1 MNRDRHRLIPAR
13 RGPGWVPVAEFVRAR
28 SAGRGR
34 SALVAAGVL
43 ASVLASVAAW
53 TPAWGASL
61 PVPVAGPGFVTRG
74 AASVGGVVGQRM
86 TIRQTDPSPTVLNWQ
101 SFDIAPGHVVQFVQ
115 PTASA
120 RAINLIGGAS
130 PSVIRGGLEANGQ
143 VLLFNHN
150 GIVFGDGA
158 EVNVGGLVASALRL
172 NDKLIDRSLSALN
185 VSEAALSLAD
195 AAPSNAAVR
204 VEPGARLVAAR
215 NGRVLL
221 AAPEVSNAGT
231 VQAPEGQIV
240 LAAGQKVYL
249 ADALDARLRGFL
261 VEVDA
266 GGTASNLGRLLSERG
281 NTSIVGLAV
290 RQMGEVSAS
299 SSASLNGS
307 IRLLAR
313 DTMAPEPARDAEGRN
328 VQIPLGQRTGELVFG
343 STSVTQVLPDAGDD
357 ARVRD
362 DVVFNRARIEAVARR
377 IVVEDAGA
385 GGGARIQAP
394 GGEIE
399 LSAQRG
405 GHFEADGTHSDA
417 RIYLGRG
424 ALIDSAGL
432 RDVAVPVASQVVEVE
447 LRGAELADAPLQR
460 DPAYGRPLYGQKIWV
475 DLRQGTP
482 LANIEPY
489 RSALTRGIAEKSARG
504 GDISLISEGDVLIH
518 RDATVDVSGGSIA
531 YQGGAVPVTMLVTA
545 AGRLVE
551 VAQASPET
559 RYAGLKT
566 VLRQEMAYIEGRDAG
581 TLVIRGYGLALDGR
595 LLGLSMA
602 GIRQRTA
609 DTRPRGGRL
618 LIGNAAG
625 PALQTPE
632 VQFAATLPV
641 RTLSAEALAPG
652 FLTLPTSLF
661 SRDGFSR
668 LNVYS
673 DGAIRIPAGT
683 ELNLPAFGELALTAR
698 EISVG
703 GALRAPGGQIT
714 LRTQTVFGDASV
726 APADHDIEVAAGA
739 TLDVS
744 GTWTNDWIG
753 SMSRSTLAGPI
764 VRDGGRITLE
774 ANADLRLAAGG
785 VLAADGGAWLQSNRS
800 MKLGAGGAI
809 TLGSGRF
816 GSSGPQLS
824 ALTLDG
830 SLSAYGSAWAGQAA
844 AGGMLTLDTS
854 RLQVVATG
862 GITTVG
868 ELLTLP
874 ADFFDR
880 GGFRHFDLN
889 GEDGLL
895 VAAGA
900 RIEPKPQS
908 LQLPNSAV
916 GSASGQPLKDLSAPV
931 RHADDGSRPV
941 TIALSARS
949 TAYGDLD
956 IREGASLTAGPQ
968 GSIELAG
975 EHRLTV
981 AGSLSAPAGR
991 ITLGMSPADAS
1002 LDQFDPARAIFLT
1015 ASARL
1020 DAQGYFRPTP
1030 GLNFRDGELLSGGT
1044 IELDNRRGFVVAQ
1057 AGAQLNVSGV
1067 AALLD
1072 LPAVGGRRTETLL
1085 ASDGGTIGMQ
1095 ALDGIYSDATL
1106 LAGPGGAGALG
1117 GLFTMRL
1124 TQAAPWITTPQQPA
1138 AITRPREIRIGGD
1151 LDAGT
1156 AAMAPG
1162 QPLDAASRA
1171 GAGVLAWS
1179 RLAAG
1184 GFADVDIGAQG
1195 RILFAG
1201 SSAYTAPRSLLLD
1214 APNLVAEPQASVA
1227 LGAYSLR
1234 LQNGDPLNQFLF
1246 SQAPASGGTGTF
1258 SATGDVVDV
1267 LGNLSI
1273 SGFGLVS
1280 LAARGDLRFSGVV
1293 HDVNPD
1299 STVTDVRLQGG
1310 LISGGDLDLAGRRIY
1325 PSSASAFTLA
1335 LHNRPDGWLRFL
1347 GSGPAGGPAAATP
1360 LSAGGALTAQA
1371 ANIVQAGNLYAPF
1384 GSIAL
1389 RSESLTRTTSSAARA
1404 DAVPAPNGEVR
1415 LEAGGLTAVGGGG
1428 QTIPFGQTVISGR
1441 DWVYPLGAVQVD
1453 YATPP
1458 AKSVSLA
1465 ADRVT
1470 LAANAVVDVAGG
1482 GDLYA
1487 TEFIPGRGGSKD
1499 ILDPANAA
1507 GRYAILP
1514 GFHDGLAPYDLLS
1527 AGQGGLKPGDAIRL
1541 LDGAAGLPAG
1551 DYTLLPAR
1559 YALLPG
1565 ARLITLRTDMID
1577 ALPGVATVRADDIL
1591 SVAAQRLVHTVGGAS
1606 SPSGR
1611 RLMVDVLDGSQVRRR
1626 AEYVESLASRF
1637 YAGTPA
1643 AELPGDA
1650 GSLALRAGSALRLD
1664 GVLNSMHEAGR
1675 RGARLDITAP
1685 KLAVSADE
1693 LIGYVT
1699 VAPERLAA
1707 IGADSLLLGATR
1719 TRVAG
1724 GWRLDADDPFAA
1736 RELIVDTPA
1745 VDIHSALALRAS
1757 ELLLVAK
1764 ERLDVRE
1771 GSVLAATTASS
1782 IPGEDLAIVGD
1793 GALLRLAAGEQGRL
1807 VRTEAPGAGGDLNI
1821 GAGARLV
1828 ARSAMLDA
1836 SRTTRRAGTLELPE
1850 SGGALALSARS
1861 IGLGDSAPAGDG
1873 IAFSNAELA
1882 SFGTLDRFALASYGA
1897 MFVHGAVTLGSA
1909 GMSELAIDAAGLVAA
1924 SDSAAL
1930 ALAAQRIVL
1939 GNAAGRALSDPVVAG
1954 QGRLALTGDD
1964 IVFADGVFRSSGF
1977 GQSTLQAAR
1986 TLSFTGQGRA
1996 ELSGSVAI
2004 SAGRV
2009 GATAGADHALVAA
2022 GALTLGT
2029 GPSSAAM
2036 ALPLSALGGKLEL
2049 SGRSIEHAGDIDLP
2063 AGLLR
2068 LVATGTEAGDDIVF
2082 RAGSRTSVA
2091 GMGVALGPSQAPV
2104 AAGRIDVYAQTGNV
2118 IVEGAEAGRAAAVLD
2133 VSGHGGGDAG
2143 SLSLAAPVGRVALG
2157 GVLQGAADAATD
2169 ATLPSPRSGRFDLD
2183 ARELVGGLDAVASAT
2198 ASFQEARR
2206 VRARQGDLLL
2216 TDAIRAREVA
2226 LSADAGDVRIS
2237 GLIDASGPAG
2247 GRIELSARP
2256 ELDQDGV
2263 RVRGGDVV
2271 IAGSL
2276 LARAEEVI
2284 GQAFGTRG
2292 RGGEVVLEATPA
2304 LSAAGDLRHGSIQ
2317 LGATSR
2323 IDVGVAVGSA
2333 ATGGRV
2339 SLRAARTGA
2348 GAGDG
2353 VAISRAAGGSIE
2365 GAADVHV
2372 EGTKVIE
2379 TDHLDTAAFAADNAT
2394 FMSHADAIRGALGL
2408 PPAADPGPTR
2418 FHVRPHVELRSTG
2431 NLSIDADTNLT
2442 ALRTAGEA
2450 GTLSLRAQGDV
2461 IFAGSLSDGFS
2472 SAGASGLLNSTGD
2485 AWSYRI
2491 AAGADLAAASFRSLG
2506 ALAMLDAAAHGD
2518 VRIEPGKLVRSGRA
2532 SIDIAAGRDLIL
2544 GDRSSTI
2551 YTAGIADGRGAP
2563 FEAQTQISGRRAEYP
2578 KEGGDVSIRVQRDL
2592 VGPSPAQPP
2601 QLFTSWQ
2608 YRQGRVNEDG
2618 SLQGGSPALQRFPTW
2633 WVRFDQF
2640 KQGIATFGGGNLTIE
2655 AGRDIRDLGASVAT
2669 TGRVFGTVGQVPR
2682 AEDMV
2687 VLGGG
2692 DLSVTAGGDILS
2704 AALYAGRGRLS
2715 VTAGGRLGSDWQTAT
2730 GTPVHTLIALGE
2742 ASAEIRSRGDA
2753 TLERVATPQL
2763 LPQVGTNT
2771 AGNRTAYFS
2780 TYAAD
2785 SALALTSTAGDIT
2798 LLNGSTDGS
2807 TAFAVNTNQDGMAY
2821 PPSVA
2826 LHAPQGGVEIAGPM
2840 VLLPSAGAELSILA
2854 RDRVSVADTIKM
2866 VDSDPAAILSPRRP
2880 GAVAGGTWENEIVRS
2895 DFLEG
2900 GRAHDPLLARTRSAR
2915 AISIVSAL
2923 DDIVGRVAG
2932 RMLVSPKPVVLSA
2945 GRDIVDAGFVAQHL
2959 DAGGL
2964 SQVIAGRDIRFTTE
2978 RDAQGNLI
2986 PSDAGFVIGGA
2997 GSAQLLAGRDIDMGN
3012 AAGVVTRGNLINPFL
3027 PEGGAGLVVQAGS
3040 TRADFA
3046 GLLRWLNDP
3055 ASSPLRAAA
3064 GLDAMSSGL
3073 SDALAS
3079 FVAAETG
3086 MRPNGLSDALAG
3098 FEALPATRRE
3108 AFYGAERGALND
3120 LLFAAL
3126 RQAGIDG
3133 GEHGSNAFQP
3143 GFDALAALYPHTGAG
3158 SLNLFYSQ
3166 LKTEQGGGIDVLVP
3180 FGEVHV
3186 GLPNPGNIGK
3196 PPAQQGIFVIGQGD
3210 FRAALRDDFLV
3221 NQSRVFTLGGGDL
3234 MIWSSRGDIDAGGG
3248 AKTAAATPPPQLKQ
3262 QGLDALVL
3270 DISATVS
3277 GSGIGTLKAKP
3288 DAPDGDVLLFAP
3300 AGVVDAGDA
3309 GIRSSGEVRI
3319 AAQAVLGANNIQA
3332 GSGVVGV
3339 AAPPAP
3345 VAPPA
3350 ALGNTT
3356 QSTASQAESVAQAAT
3371 GNQGAIDPSATAL
3384 LTVEVVGLGPEPG
3397 AGKDDDKDEDKDEK
3411 DGKK

>member
-13 RGPGWVPVAEFVRAR
+13 SGPGWVPVAECVRTR
-28 SAGRGR
+28 CAGRGR
-34 SALVAAGVL
+34 SALAAAAVL
-43 ASVLASVAAW
+43 ASVLVGLMTSA
-53 TPAWGASL
+53 PAWSASL

-74 AASVGGVVGQRM
+74 AASVSGVGQRM

-101 SFDIAPGHVVQFVQ
+101 SFDIAPGHAVQFVQ

-130 PSVIRGGLEANGQ
+130 PSLIRGGLEANGQ

-221 AAPEVSNAGT
+221 AAPMVSNAGT

-343 STSVTQVLPDAGDD
+343 ASSVTQVLPDAGDT
-357 ARVRD
+357 AGVRD

-377 IVVEDAGA
+377 IVVEDADSGS
-385 GGGARIQAP
+385 GARIQAP
-394 GGEIE
+394 GGEIA

-405 GHFEADGTHSDA
+405 ANFEADGTYSDA

-424 ALIDSAGL
+424 ARIDTAGL
-432 RDVAVPVASQVVEVE
+432 RDVAVPIASQIVEVE
-447 LRGAELADAPLQR
+447 LRGAEFADAPLQR

-475 DLRQGTP
+475 DLRKGTP

-504 GDISLISEGDVLIH
+504 GDISLFSEGDVLIH

-531 YQGGAVPVTMLVTA
+531 YQGGAVPLTMLVSA

-551 VAQASPET
+551 VAQASPEI
-559 RYAGLKT
+559 RYAGLKS
-566 VLRQEMAYIEGRDAG
+566 VLRQELSYTEGRDAG
-581 TLVIRGYGLALDGR
+581 TLAIRGYGLALDGR
-595 LLGLSMA
+595 LLGLSTA
-602 GIRQRTA
+602 GLRQRTA
-609 DTRPRGGRL
+609 DTRPRGGQL

-632 VQFAATLPV
+632 VLFAAMLPV
-641 RTLSAEALAPG
+641 RDLSAEALAPS

-668 LNVYS
+668 LSVYS
-673 DGAIRIPAGT
+673 DQAIHIPAGT

-726 APADHDIEVAAGA
+726 APADHDIEVATGA

-744 GTWTNDWIG
+744 GNWTNDWIDTA
-753 SMSRSTLAGPI
+753 SRSTPAGPI

-774 ANADLRLAAGG
+774 ANADLRLAAGS

-800 MKLGAGGAI
+800 MKPGAGGTIA
-809 TLGSGRF
+809 LSSGRF
-816 GSSGPQLS
+816 GSSGLQVS
-824 ALTLDG
+824 ALTLAG

-844 AGGMLTLDTS
+844 AGGLLTLDSS
-854 RLQVVATG
+854 RLQVVASG
-862 GITTVG
+862 GIATVG

-880 GGFRHFDLN
+880 GGFRRFDLN

-908 LQLPNSAV
+908 LQLPNTAI
-916 GSASGQPLKDLSAPV
+916 GLASGASLKALSTPV

-941 TIALSARS
+941 TIALRARS
-949 TAYGDLD
+949 AAYGDLD
-956 IREGASLTAGPQ
+956 IREGASLAVGPQ
-968 GSIELAG
+968 GTIELSG
-975 EHRLTV
+975 ERRLTV

-991 ITLGMSPADAS
+991 ITLGMSAADAS
-1002 LDQFDPARAIFLT
+1002 LDQFDPARTIFLT
-1015 ASARL
+1015 ATARL
-1020 DAQGYFRPTP
+1020 DARGHFRPTP
-1030 GLNFRDGELLSGGT
+1030 GLNFRDGELLPGGI

-1057 AGAQLNVSGV
+1057 AGAQLDVSGTSV
-1067 AALLD
+1067 WLD

-1085 ASDGGTIGMQ
+1085 ASDGGSIRMQ
-1095 ALDGIYSDATL
+1095 ALDGIYADATL
-1106 LAGPGGAGALG
+1106 LAGAGGAGAIG

-1138 AITRPREIRIGGD
+1138 TITQPREIRVGGD

-1201 SSAYTAPRSLLLD
+1201 SSAYTAPRNLLLD

-1310 LISGGDLDLAGRRIY
+1310 LVSGGDLDLAGRRIY
-1325 PSSASAFTLA
+1325 PTSASAFTLA

-1347 GSGPAGGPAAATP
+1347 GSGPAAATP

-1371 ANIVQAGNLYAPF
+1371 AHIVQAGNLYAPF

-1389 RSESLTRTTSSAARA
+1389 RSESLTRTTSSEARA
-1404 DAVPAPNGEVR
+1404 DAAPAANGEVR
-1415 LEAGGLTAVGGGG
+1415 LEAGSLTAVGGGG

-1441 DWVYPLGAVQVD
+1441 DWVYPLGPVQVD
-1453 YATPP
+1453 YPTPP
-1458 AKSVSLA
+1458 AKSVTLA

-1487 TEFIPGRGGSKD
+1487 WEFVPGRGGSKD
-1499 ILDPANAA
+1499 LLDPANAA

-1514 GFHDGLAPYDLLS
+1514 GFHDGLAPYDFLS

-1541 LDGAAGLPAG
+1541 FDDAAGLPAG

-1565 ARLITLRTDMID
+1565 ARLITLRTDQTD
-1577 ALPGVATVRADDIL
+1577 ALPGIASERGDDVL
-1591 SVAAQRLVHTVGGAS
+1591 SLAAQRLVHTVGGVS

-1611 RLMVDVLDGSQVRRR
+1611 RLLVDVLDGSQVRRR

-1637 YAGTPA
+1637 YAGATA

-1650 GSLALRAGSALRLD
+1650 GSLALRVGSALRLD
-1664 GVLNSMHEAGR
+1664 GVLNSMHEAER

-1685 KLAVSADE
+1685 KLAISAGDVA
-1693 LIGYVT
+1693 GFVT
-1699 VAPERLAA
+1699 VSPERLAT

-1719 TRVAG
+1719 TRTPS
-1724 GWRLDADDPFAA
+1724 GWRLDAADPFAA
-1736 RELIVDTPA
+1736 RELIVDNPTT
-1745 VDIHSALALRAS
+1745 DMHSALALRAS

-1764 ERLDVRE
+1764 ERLDVRA
-1771 GSVLAATTASS
+1771 GAVLVATDASS
-1782 IPGEDLAIVGD
+1782 IPGESISVAGD
-1793 GALLRLAAGEQGRL
+1793 GALLRLAAGEQARV
-1807 VRTEAPGAGGDLNI
+1807 VRTDTTGAAGDLNI
-1821 GAGARLV
+1821 GAGARLL
-1828 ARSAMLDA
+1828 ARSAVLDA
-1836 SRTTRRAGTLELPE
+1836 SHATQMAGTLELPE
-1850 SGGALALSARS
+1850 RGGALALSARS
-1861 IGLGDSAPAGDG
+1861 ISLGDAAPAGDG

-1882 SFGTLDRFALASYGA
+1882 RFGTLDRFALASYGA
-1897 MFVHGAVTLGSA
+1897 MFVNGDVTLGSA
-1909 GMSELAIDAAGLVAA
+1909 AMSELAIDAAGLVAA

-1939 GNAAGRALSDPVVAG
+1939 GNAAGRTLPDPVVAG
-1954 QGRLALTGDD
+1954 QGRLALAAED
-1964 IVFADGVFRSSGF
+1964 IVFTEGVFRSSGF

-1986 TLSFTGQGRA
+1986 TLNFSGSGRA
-1996 ELSGSVAI
+1996 ELSGSVAV
-2004 SAGRV
+2004 SAARI
-2009 GATAGADHALVAA
+2009 GATAGADHALIAA
-2022 GALTLGT
+2022 GALTLAS
-2029 GPSSAAM
+2029 GPSVSAP
-2036 ALPLSALGGKLEL
+2036 ALPPSALGGKLEL
-2049 SGRSIEHAGDIDLP
+2049 SGRSIEQAGDIDLP

-2068 LVATGTEAGDDIVF
+2068 LVATGTQAGDDIVF

-2091 GMGVALGPSQAPV
+2091 GMSVALGPSQAPV
-2104 AAGRIDVYAQTGNV
+2104 AAGDIDVFAQAGNI
-2118 IVEGAEAGRAAAVLD
+2118 IVEAAQGGSAAALID
-2133 VSGHGGGDAG
+2133 VSAQGGGDAG
-2143 SLSLAAPVGRVALG
+2143 RLSLAAPTGQVTLAGA
-2157 GVLQGAADAATD
+2157 LQGTATAADPTAPA
-2169 ATLPSPRSGRFDLD
+2169 PHSGRFELD

-2198 ASFQEARR
+2198 ASFQQARR

-2216 TDAIRAREVA
+2216 TDTMRAREVA
-2226 LSADAGDVRIS
+2226 LSADAGDVRIN
-2237 GLIDASGPAG
+2237 GVIDASGPAG
-2247 GRIELSARP
+2247 GRIELAARP
-2256 ELDQDGV
+2256 ELDQNGL

-2271 IAGSL
+2271 VAGSL
-2276 LARAEEVI
+2276 LARGEEVL

-2304 LSAAGDLRHGSIQ
+2304 LSAAGEVRHGSIH
-2317 LGATSR
+2317 LVDTSR

-2339 SLRAARTGA
+2339 SLRAARTGG
-2348 GAGDG
+2348 GAGEG
-2353 VAISRAAGGSIE
+2353 VAISRAAGGTIE
-2365 GAADVHV
+2365 GAADVYV

-2379 TDHLDTAAFAADNAT
+2379 TDHLDTAAFAADNTA
-2394 FMSHADAIRGALGL
+2394 FMTHADAIRGALGL

-2431 NLSIDADTNLT
+2431 NLSIAGDTNLT

-2450 GTLSLRAQGDV
+2450 GTLSLRARGDV
-2461 IFAGSLSDGFS
+2461 VFAGSLSDGFS
-2472 SAGASGLLNSTGD
+2472 TAGASGLLNSSGD

-2491 AAGADLAAASFRSLG
+2491 AAGADLAAASFRSL
-2506 ALAMLDAAAHGD
+2506 ASLAVLDAAAHGD

-2532 SIDIAAGRDLIL
+2532 SIDIVAGRDLIL
-2544 GDRSSTI
+2544 GDASSTI
-2551 YTAGIADGRGAP
+2551 YTAGIADARGAP

-2592 VGPSPAQPP
+2592 IGPSPVAPP

-2608 YRQGRVNEDG
+2608 YRQGRVDGDG
-2618 SLQGGSPALQRFPTW
+2618 SLLGGSAALQRFPTW

-2640 KQGIATFGGGNLTIE
+2640 MQGIATFGGGNLTIE

-2704 AALYAGRGRLS
+2704 AALYAGRGQLS
-2715 VTAGGRLGSDWQTAT
+2715 VKAGGMLGSDWQTAT

-2742 ASAEIRSRGDA
+2742 ASAEIRTRGDA

-2763 LPQVGTNT
+2763 LPQVGANT
-2771 AGNRTAYFS
+2771 AGNRSAYFS

-2785 SALALTSTAGDIT
+2785 SALALTSTAGDIA
-2798 LLNGSTDGS
+2798 LLNGSTAS
-2807 TAFAVNTNQDGMAY
+2807 SSAFAVSTNLDGMAY

-2826 LHAPQGGVEIAGPM
+2826 LHAPQGGVSIAGPM
-2840 VLLPSAGAELSILA
+2840 VLLPSATAELSILA
-2854 RDRVSVADTIKM
+2854 RDRVNVADTIKM
-2866 VDSDPAAILSPRRP
+2866 VDSDPAAILSPLRP

-2895 DFLEG
+2895 DFFEG
-2900 GRAHDPLLARTRSAR
+2900 GRAHDPGLLRTRSAG
-2915 AISIVSAL
+2915 AVSIVSAL

-2932 RMLVSPKPVVLSA
+2932 RLLVSPKPVVLSA
-2945 GRDIVDAGFVAQHL
+2945 GRDIVDAGFVGQHL
-2959 DAGGL
+2959 DAGAL

-2986 PSDAGFVIGGA
+2986 PSGAGFVIGGA

-3027 PEGGAGLVVQAGS
+3027 PEGGAGLVVQVGS
-3040 TRADFA
+3040 THADFA
-3046 GLLRWLNDP
+3046 GLLRWLSDP
-3055 ASSPLRAAA
+3055 ASAPLRAAA
-3064 GLDAMSSGL
+3064 GLDAMTASL

-3079 FVAAETG
+3079 FVATETG
-3086 MRPNGLSDALAG
+3086 VRPNGPTEALAG
-3098 FEALPATRRE
+3098 FESLPALRRE
-3108 AFYGAERGALND
+3108 TFYGAQRGALND

-3133 GEHGSNAFQP
+3133 GEHGLSAFQP

-3166 LKTEQGGGIDVLVP
+3166 LKTEQGGGIDVLAP
-3180 FGEVHV
+3180 FGEVQV

-3196 PPAQQGIFVIGQGD
+3196 SPAQQGIFVIGQGG

-3262 QGLDALVL
+3262 QGLDSLVL

-3332 GSGVVGV
+3332 GTGVVGV

-3356 QSTASQAESVAQAAT
+3356 QSAAGQAETVAQTAT
-3371 GNQGAIDPSATAL
+3371 GNRGAIDPSATAL

-3397 AGKDDDKDEDKDEK
+3397 TGKDEDKDEQK
-3411 DGKK
+3411 DKRDGRR

>member
-28 SAGRGR
+28 IAGRGR
-34 SALVAAGVL
+34 SVAAMAGVVVGMLAGMLAGVL
-43 ASVLASVAAW
+43 AGVLSSA
-53 TPAWGASL
+53 PAWSASL
-61 PVPVAGPGFVTRG
+61 PVPMAGPGFVTRG
-74 AASVGGVVGQRM
+74 AASVSGVGQRM
-86 TIRQTDPSPTVLNWQ
+86 TIRQTDPSPTVMNWQ
-101 SFDIAPGHVVQFVQ
+101 SFDIAPGHAVQFVQ
-115 PTASA
+115 PSASA

-130 PSVIRGGLEANGQ
+130 PSMIRGGLEANGQ

-195 AAPSNAAVR
+195 PALSNAAVR

-221 AAPEVSNAGT
+221 AAPVVSNAGT

-261 VEVDA
+261 VEVDG

-313 DTMAPEPARDAEGRN
+313 DTMAPEPARDAEGRD

-343 STSVTQVLPDAGDD
+343 ATSVTQVLPDAGDG

-377 IVVEDAGA
+377 IVVEDAPAGSGA
-385 GGGARIQAP
+385 QILAP

-405 GHFEADGTHSDA
+405 GHFQSDGTHSDA

-424 ALIDSAGL
+424 ARIDTAGL

-475 DLRQGTP
+475 DLRKGTP

-504 GDISLISEGDVLIH
+504 GDISLFSEGDVLIH

-531 YQGGAVPVTMLVTA
+531 YQGGAVPLTMLVTA

-551 VAQASPET
+551 VAQASPEI
-559 RYAGLKT
+559 RYAGLKS
-566 VLRQEMAYIEGRDAG
+566 VLRQELSYAEGRDAG
-581 TLVIRGYGLALDGR
+581 TLAIRGYGLALDGR
-595 LLGLSMA
+595 LLGLSTA
-602 GIRQRTA
+602 GLRQRTA
-609 DTRPRGGRL
+609 DTRPRGGQL

-625 PALQTPE
+625 PTLQTPE
-632 VQFAATLPV
+632 VLFAAMLPV
-641 RTLSAEALAPG
+641 RELSAEALAPA

-668 LNVYS
+668 LSVYS
-673 DGAIRIPAGT
+673 DQAVRIPAGT

-703 GALRAPGGQIT
+703 GALRAPGGKIT
-714 LRTQTVFGDASV
+714 LRTQTVLGDASV
-726 APADHDIEVAAGA
+726 APADHDIEVATGA

-744 GTWTNDWIG
+744 GNWTNDWIG
-753 SMSRSTLAGPI
+753 TASRSTLAGPI
-764 VRDGGRITLE
+764 VRDGGRITLD
-774 ANADLRLAAGG
+774 ANADLRLAAGS

-800 MKLGAGGAI
+800 MKLGAGGTIA
-809 TLGSGRF
+809 LSSGRF
-816 GSSGPQLS
+816 GSSSGRQVS
-824 ALTLDG
+824 ALTLDA

-844 AGGMLTLDTS
+844 VGGLLTLDSS
-854 RLQVVATG
+854 RLQLVASG
-862 GITTVG
+862 GVATVG

-880 GGFRHFDLN
+880 GGFRRFDLN

-900 RIEPKPQS
+900 RIEPKLQS
-908 LQLPNSAV
+908 LKLPNSAV
-916 GSASGQPLKDLSAPV
+916 GLASGQSLKSLSAPV
-931 RHADDGSRPV
+931 RYADDGSRPV

-949 TAYGDLD
+949 TVYGDVD
-956 IREGASLTAGPQ
+956 IREGASLAAGPQ

-981 AGSLSAPAGR
+981 SGSLSAPAGR
-991 ITLGMSPADAS
+991 ITLGMSAADAS

-1015 ASARL
+1015 ATAHL
-1020 DAQGYFRPTP
+1020 DARGHFRPTP
-1030 GLNFRDGELLSGGT
+1030 GLHYRDGELLPGGS
-1044 IELDNRRGFVVAQ
+1044 IELDNRRGFVIAQ
-1057 AGAQLNVSGV
+1057 AGARLDVSG
-1067 AALLD
+1067 ASAWLD

-1085 ASDGGTIGMQ
+1085 ASDGGTIRMQ

-1106 LAGPGGAGALG
+1106 LAGAGGAGALG

-1138 AITRPREIRIGGD
+1138 AITRPREIRVGAE

-1171 GAGVLAWS
+1171 GAGMLALS

-1184 GFADVDIGAQG
+1184 GFADVEISAQG
-1195 RILFAG
+1195 RILFTG
-1201 SSAYTAPRSLLLD
+1201 QSAYTAPRSLLLD

-1234 LQNGDPLNQFLF
+1234 LQNSDPLNQFLF
-1246 SQAPASGGTGTF
+1246 SQAPATGGAGTF
-1258 SATGDVVDV
+1258 SATADVVDV

-1273 SGFGLVS
+1273 SGFGLAS
-1280 LAARGDLRFSGVV
+1280 LAARGDLRLSGVV

-1310 LISGGDLDLAGRRIY
+1310 LVSGGDLDLAGRRIY
-1325 PSSASAFTLA
+1325 PTSASAFTLA

-1347 GSGPAGGPAAATP
+1347 PSGPAGATP
-1360 LSAGGALTAQA
+1360 LSAGGALTVQA
-1371 ANIVQAGNLYAPF
+1371 AHIVQAGNLYAPF

-1389 RSESLTRTTSSAARA
+1389 RSESLTRTTASAARA
-1404 DAVPAPNGEVR
+1404 DAVPAANGEVR
-1415 LEAGGLTAVGGGG
+1415 LEAGSLTAVGGGG

-1441 DWVYPLGAVQVD
+1441 DWVYPLGPVQVD
-1453 YATPP
+1453 YKAPP
-1458 AKSVSLA
+1458 AKSVTLA

-1470 LAANAVVDVAGG
+1470 LVANAVVDVAGG

-1487 TEFIPGRGGSKD
+1487 SEFVPGRGGSKD
-1499 ILDPANAA
+1499 LLDPANAA

-1514 GFHDGLAPYDLLS
+1514 GFHDGLAPYDFLS

-1541 LDGAAGLPAG
+1541 FDDAAGLPAG

-1565 ARLITLRTDMID
+1565 ARLITLRADQTD
-1577 ALPGVATVRADDIL
+1577 ALPGIASVRADDVL
-1591 SVAAQRLVHTVGGAS
+1591 SIAAQRLVHTVGGVS
-1606 SPSGR
+1606 NPSGR

-1637 YAGTPA
+1637 YAGATA

-1650 GSLALRAGSALRLD
+1650 GSLALRVGSALRLD
-1664 GVLNSMHEAGR
+1664 GVLNSMHEAER

-1685 KLAVSADE
+1685 KLALSAADVA
-1693 LIGYVT
+1693 GFVT
-1699 VAPERLAA
+1699 VSPERLATIA
-1707 IGADSLLLGATR
+1707 ADSLLLGATR
-1719 TRVAG
+1719 TRTAG
-1724 GWRLDADDPFAA
+1724 GWRLEATDPFAA

-1745 VDIHSALALRAS
+1745 VDIQSALALRAS

-1764 ERLDVRE
+1764 ERLDVRA
-1771 GSVLAATTASS
+1771 GAVLVATDASS
-1782 IPGEDLAIVGD
+1782 IPGESISVAGD
-1793 GALLRLAAGEQGRL
+1793 GALLRLAAGEQARL
-1807 VRTEAPGAGGDLNI
+1807 VRTGTTGAAGDLNI
-1821 GAGARLV
+1821 GAGARLL
-1828 ARSAMLDA
+1828 ARSAILDA
-1836 SRTTRRAGTLELPE
+1836 SHATQMAGALELPE
-1850 SGGALALSARS
+1850 RGGALALSARR
-1861 IGLGDSAPAGDG
+1861 IALGDAAPAGDG

-1882 SFGTLDRFALASYGA
+1882 RFGALDRFALASYGA

-1909 GMSELAIDAAGLVAA
+1909 AMSELAIDAAGLVAA

-1939 GNAAGRALSDPVVAG
+1939 GNAAGRALPDPVVAG
-1954 QGRLALTGDD
+1954 QGGLTLTAED
-1964 IVFADGVFRSSGF
+1964 IVFAEGVFRSSGF

-1986 TLSFTGQGRA
+1986 TLNFSGPGRA
-1996 ELSGSVAI
+1996 ELSGRVDI
-2004 SAGRV
+2004 SAARI
-2009 GATAGADHALVAA
+2009 GATAGADHALIAA
-2022 GALTLGT
+2022 GALTLGR
-2029 GPSSAAM
+2029 GSSAT
-2036 ALPLSALGGKLEL
+2036 ALPPSALGGKLEL
-2049 SGRSIEHAGDIDLP
+2049 SGRSIEQAGDIDLP

-2068 LVATGTEAGDDIVF
+2068 LVATGTQASDNIVF

-2091 GMGVALGPSQAPV
+2091 GMSVALGPSQVPV
-2104 AAGRIDVYAQTGNV
+2104 AAGDIDVFAQAGNV
-2118 IVEGAEAGRAAAVLD
+2118 IVEAAQGGSAAALIN
-2133 VSGHGGGDAG
+2133 VSAQGGGDAG
-2143 SLSLAAPVGRVALG
+2143 RLSLAAPTGQVTLAGT
-2157 GVLQGAADAATD
+2157 LQGTATAADPTAPA
-2169 ATLPSPRSGRFDLD
+2169 PRSGRFELD

-2198 ASFQEARR
+2198 ASFQQARR
-2206 VRARQGDLLL
+2206 VRARHGDLLL
-2216 TDAIRAREVA
+2216 TDAMHAREVA
-2226 LSADAGDVRIS
+2226 LSADAGDVRIN
-2237 GLIDASGPAG
+2237 GVIDASGPAG
-2247 GRIELSARP
+2247 GRIELAARP
-2256 ELDQDGV
+2256 ELDQNGV

-2271 IAGSL
+2271 VAGSL
-2276 LARAEEVI
+2276 LARGEEVL

-2304 LSAAGDLRHGSIQ
+2304 LSAAGEVRHGSIQ

-2339 SLRAARTGA
+2339 SLRAARTGG

-2353 VAISRAAGGSIE
+2353 VAISRAAGGRIE
-2365 GAADVHV
+2365 GATDVHV

-2379 TDHLDTAAFAADNAT
+2379 TDHLDTAAFAADNTA

-2431 NLSIDADTNLT
+2431 NLSIAGDTNLT

-2450 GTLSLRAQGDV
+2450 GTLSLRAQGNV
-2461 IFAGSLSDGFS
+2461 IFNGSLSDGFS
-2472 SAGASGLLNSTGD
+2472 TAGASGLLNSSGD

-2491 AAGADLAAASFRSLG
+2491 AAGADLAAASFRSL
-2506 ALAMLDAAAHGD
+2506 ASLAVLDAAAHGD
-2518 VRIEPGKLVRSGRA
+2518 VRVQPGKLVRSGRA

-2544 GDRSSTI
+2544 GDPSSTI
-2551 YTAGIADGRGAP
+2551 YTAGIADARGAP

-2592 VGPSPAQPP
+2592 IGPSPVQPP

-2640 KQGIATFGGGNLTIE
+2640 RQGIATFGGGNLTIE

-2669 TGRVFGTVGQVPR
+2669 TGRVFGSVGQVPR

-2704 AALYAGRGRLS
+2704 AALYAGRGQLR
-2715 VTAGGRLGSDWQTAT
+2715 VAAGGMLGSDWQTAT
-2730 GTPVHTLIALGE
+2730 GTPVQTLIALGE
-2742 ASAEIRSRGDA
+2742 ASAEIRTRGEA

-2763 LPQVGTNT
+2763 LPQVGANT
-2771 AGNRTAYFS
+2771 AGNRSAYFS

-2798 LLNGSTDGS
+2798 LLNGSTAGS
-2807 TAFAVNTNQDGMAY
+2807 SAFAVSTNLDGMAY
-2821 PPSVA
+2821 PSSVA
-2826 LHAPQGGVEIAGPM
+2826 LHAPQGGVSIAGPM
-2840 VLLPSAGAELSILA
+2840 VLLPSATAELSILA
-2854 RDRVSVADTIKM
+2854 RDRVNVADTIKM
-2866 VDSDPAAILSPRRP
+2866 VDSDPAAILSPLRP

-2895 DFLEG
+2895 DFFEG
-2900 GRAHDPLLARTRSAR
+2900 GRAHDPGLLSTRSAR
-2915 AISIVSAL
+2915 AVSIVSAL

-2932 RMLVSPKPVVLSA
+2932 RLLVSPKPVVLSA
-2945 GRDIVDAGFVAQHL
+2945 GRDIVDAGFVGQHL
-2959 DAGGL
+2959 DAGAL

-2986 PSDAGFVIGGA
+2986 PSGAGFVIGGP
-2997 GSAQLLAGRDIDMGN
+2997 GSVQLLAGRDIDMGN

-3055 ASSPLRAAA
+3055 ASAPLRAAA
-3064 GLDAMSSGL
+3064 GLDAMTASL
-3073 SDALAS
+3073 SDALAA
-3079 FVAAETG
+3079 FVAAEIG
-3086 MRPNGLSDALAG
+3086 VRPNGLAEALAG
-3098 FEALPATRRE
+3098 FDALPATRRE
-3108 AFYGAERGALND
+3108 TFYGVQRGALND

-3133 GEHGSNAFQP
+3133 GERGLNAFQP
-3143 GFDALAALYPHTGAG
+3143 GFDALAALYPQAGAG

-3180 FGEVHV
+3180 FGEIQV

-3196 PPAQQGIFVIGQGD
+3196 PPAQQGIFVIGQGG

-3262 QGLDALVL
+3262 QGLDTLVL

-3309 GIRSSGEVRI
+3309 GIRSSGQVRI

-3332 GSGVVGV
+3332 GTGVVGV
-3339 AAPPAP
+3339 AAPPAA

-3356 QSTASQAESVAQAAT
+3356 QSAASQAESVAQTAT
-3371 GNQGAIDPSATAL
+3371 GNRGAIDPSATAL
-3384 LTVEVVGLGPEPG
+3384 LTVEVVGLGPDEDKG
-3397 AGKDDDKDEDKDEK
+3397 VDKDEEKDKK
-3411 DGKK
+3411 DGKQ